1 MRRIASRSGAGGLVH
16 CGRVI
21 ARVLVGIL
29 ALAALAWLG
38 IGLRGL
44 GLAERGERLSTAAN
58 ATPAQVEE
66 AARLLED
73 ARFLNPDVRPL
84 LAKGA
89 LLSARGGRRVPE
101 GVALLE
107 EAVRREPDN
116 VFAWGV
122 LASAT
127 RGLDPERSRAARAR
141 ARELSP
147 PVASE

>member
-1 MRRIASRSGAGGLVH
+1 MT
-16 CGRVI
+16 
-21 ARVLVGIL
+21 ARVLIAVL
-29 ALAALAWLG
+29 ALAALGWLG
-38 IGLRGL
+38 VSLRGL
-44 GLAERGERLSTAAN
+44 DLSERGERLALAPD
-58 ATPAQVEE
+58 ATPAQVDE

-84 LAKGA
+84 VAKGA
-89 LLSARGGRRVPE
+89 LLAARGGRRAPE

-116 VFAWGV
+116 VVAWGV

-127 RGLDPERSRAARAR
+127 RRLDPERSRAARAR

-147 PVASE
+147 PVDSE